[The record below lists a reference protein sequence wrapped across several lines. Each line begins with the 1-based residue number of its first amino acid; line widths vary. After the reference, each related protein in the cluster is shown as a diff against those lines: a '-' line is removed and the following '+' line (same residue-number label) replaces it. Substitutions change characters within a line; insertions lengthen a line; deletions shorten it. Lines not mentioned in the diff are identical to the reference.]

1 MQQNK
6 KLMDS
11 VAMAAKAD
19 ALKEAIELT
28 NAGVV
33 LVATEASFMDC
44 KWVRDNQEVVR
55 EMLEAGKMV
64 LHFFNDPDK
73 MVQKPFTWSSF
84 DGYTSEA
91 GECFQD
97 VVEANFQA
105 EDAYKLLDL
114 YDLAL
119 KYGMP
124 RGTWEMGEWKTV
136 KALTDAD
143 AEKLGVPVDANRSTV
158 LAACQANGVD
168 FTPFNERYC
177 AGLISQHLCNGLF

>member
-1 MQQNK
+1 MRQNK

-19 ALKEAIELT
+19 ALKEAIDLT

-44 KWVRDNQEVVR
+44 EWVRDNQEVVR
-55 EMLEAGKMV
+55 EMLETGKMV

-73 MVQKPFTWSSF
+73 MVQKPFAWSSF
-84 DGYTSEA
+84 NGLTTEA
-91 GECFQD
+91 GETFLD
-97 VVEANFQA
+97 VA
-105 EDAYKLLDL
+105 EQLPEDWYVLADL
-114 YDLAL
+114 YDLAME
-119 KYGMP
+119 YGQE

-158 LAACQANGVD
+158 LAACQEKGVD
-168 FTPFNERYC
+168 FTPFNECYC
-177 AGLISQHLCNGLF
+177 AGLISQHLCDGLF